1 MKHNPSSGKTPSLSQ
16 ALAEFAD
23 QRGWQPF
30 HTPKNL
36 AMALSVEVA
45 EIVEIFQWTDPAES
59 HTIAPDKQQALK
71 EEIGDVMIYLTML
84 ASRFNIDPEQAAW
97 AKMELNEKKYPA
109 SQVYGKSL
117 KYNEY

>member
-1 MKHNPSSGKTPSLSQ
+1 MNLDPAPVAKKPLRQ
-16 ALAEFAD
+16 ALAEFAEE
-23 QRGWQPF
+23 RGWQTF

-45 EIVEIFQWTDPAES
+45 EILEIFQWSDGVES
-59 HTIAPDKQQALK
+59 QTLAPDKQQALA

-84 ASRFNIDPEQAAW
+84 ASRFNVDPEAAAW
-97 AKMELNEKKYPA
+97 AKMALNEKKYPA
-109 SQVYGKSL
+109 HQVFGKSL

>member
-1 MKHNPSSGKTPSLSQ
+1 MNHDPSSGETLSLNQ
-16 ALAEFAD
+16 ALARFAD
-23 QRGWQPF
+23 QRGWQIF

-45 EIVEIFQWTDPAES
+45 EIVEIFQWTENAES
-59 HTIAPDKQQALK
+59 HAIAPDKRQALK

-84 ASRFNIDPEQAAW
+84 ASRFDIDPEQAAW
-97 AKMELNEKKYPA
+97 EKMEHNAKKYPA

>member
-1 MKHNPSSGKTPSLSQ
+1 MNHDPSSGETLSLSQ
-16 ALAEFAD
+16 ALTQFAA
-23 QRGWQPF
+23 QRGWQAF

-45 EIVEIFQWTDPAES
+45 EIVEIFQWIDSTES
-59 HTIAPDKQQALK
+59 QTITPDKQQALK

-84 ASRFNIDPEQAAW
+84 ASRFNIDPEKAAW
-97 AKMELNEKKYPA
+97 EKMGLNEKKYPA